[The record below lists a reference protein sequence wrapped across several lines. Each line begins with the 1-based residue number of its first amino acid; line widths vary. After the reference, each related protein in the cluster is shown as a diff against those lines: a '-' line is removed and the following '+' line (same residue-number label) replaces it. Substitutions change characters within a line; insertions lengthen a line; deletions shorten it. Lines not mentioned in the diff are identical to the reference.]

1 MDTRLEVLQCMF
13 DTITEKKIAVF
24 GFAYKKDTS
33 DTRESAAIFI
43 W

>member
-1 MDTRLEVLQCMF
+1 MIKSMF